1 MSRILRRCPRCNRW
15 FVSSG
20 GRPGRPRVEC
30 VECNPKSGGELEGDP
45 RADGFELR
53 KCEDCGKTFKACLE
67 SRQPV
72 CVECKAKRR
81 AEKVRKQLEREKPA
95 KSEHG
100 RVAALARWSRERT
113 INHPTTQPL
122 NLLTTQP

>member
-1 MSRILRRCPRCNRW
+1 VSRILRRCPRCNRW

-45 RADGFELR
+45 RADGFVLR

-67 SRQPV
+67 SRRRV
-72 CVECKAKRR
+72 CDECKAKRR
-81 AEKVRKQLEREKPA
+81 AEKVRKQRERKASE
-95 KSEHG
+95 KSELG
-100 RVAALARWSRERT
+100 RLAALARWSRERT
-113 INHPTTQPL
+113 ITNQPKGE
-122 NLLTTQP
+122 NQ